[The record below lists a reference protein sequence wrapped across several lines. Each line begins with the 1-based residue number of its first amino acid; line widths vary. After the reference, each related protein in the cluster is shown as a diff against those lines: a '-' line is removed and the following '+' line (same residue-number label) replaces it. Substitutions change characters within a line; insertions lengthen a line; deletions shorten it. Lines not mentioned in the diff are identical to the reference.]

1 MLPKLDLHTH
11 SIHSDG
17 HQTFEE
23 IFREAQRKG
32 LKVVAVT
39 DHHTNTGLL
48 EVYEHTSDL
57 EHIKTMKD
65 QCRTISRG
73 AETQLLLGVEADII
87 DLDGCLNIRPEIA
100 AEVDF
105 VIASLHVIPGIEMN
119 PGKVAS
125 GEVRA
130 DPEQVTIRCIRSEI
144 AAVKNGHAD
153 ILGHPMYVVSAGRYL
168 KSMNDVPDGLLAE
181 LAETAAKHDVAVE
194 INGHFYRDFTPPT
207 GYFDLFRMCLENG
220 VKLSTGS
227 DAHRPLHVGD
237 LSKIH
242 ATLTQLKAKPSDIYS
257 PVE

>member
-1 MLPKLDLHTH
+1 VLPKLDLHTH

-23 IFREAQRKG
+23 IFREAQRKR

-39 DHHTNTGLL
+39 DHHTNTGSL

-57 EHIKTMKD
+57 EHIKTLKD
-65 QCRTISRG
+65 QCRTISNG
-73 AETQLLLGVEADII
+73 ADTQMLLGIEADII

-119 PGKVAS
+119 PEK
-125 GEVRA
+125 EVRA
-130 DPEQVTIRCIRSEI
+130 DPKEVVIRCIRSEI

-153 ILGHPMYVVSAGRYL
+153 VLGHPMYVVSAGRNL
-168 KSMNDVPDGLLAE
+168 KSMNDVPDGLLTE
-181 LAETAAKHDVAVE
+181 LAETAAKHDVALE
-194 INGHFYRDFTPPT
+194 INGHFYRDVTPPI
-207 GYFDLFRMCLENG
+207 GYFDLFEICLKNG

-227 DAHRPLHVGD
+227 DAHQPLYVGD